1 MADVVQR
8 AKALVVNPLKVSQP
22 VGASLAFL
30 GLARA
35 MPLEHGARGCAAF
48 NKLFF
53 TRHFREPIALQTT
66 AMDVATVVMGAD
78 ENVVQALQT
87 ICARHAPEIIGLI
100 TTGLTETQGAD
111 VSRSLKAFRARYPE
125 WNQVA
130 IVPVSASDTL
140 GCLETGYAHA
150 LRAIIEELAPTGV
163 PHRPATRPTQV
174 NLLAPSMLT
183 PGDIEAIKAWVEAFG
198 LVPVVLPD
206 LADSLD
212 GHLIGEGFSAL
223 TYGGTTREQL
233 ASLNQSVATLVIG
246 RSLDAAADALR
257 ARTGVP
263 DFRFAHL
270 TGLRACDDFTF
281 TLARLAGKAVPS
293 GIERQRAQ
301 LLDAMVDSQFA
312 LGAARVAVA
321 ADPDLLAMLCDTL
334 VGQGTEVI
342 AAVGAAA
349 SPTLAQLAAQ
359 TVMVGDLE
367 DLERQAYARQAHLIV
382 TNSHGVDIAARL
394 GCGLLRA
401 GYPLNDLAGAQARQW
416 VGYRG
421 TRQLLFDLVNAL
433 TLSRPAK
440 RPYRSK
446 LRQFAEALPRPVEV
460 SPQPLIRLFPEERLE
475 S

>member
-1 MADVVQR
+1 MVDVVQR
-8 AKALVVNPLKVSQP
+8 AKALVINPLKVSQP

-30 GLARA
+30 GLART

-53 TRHFREPIALQTT
+53 MRHFREPIALQTT

-78 ENVVQALQT
+78 ENVVQALRN
-87 ICARHAPEIIGLI
+87 ICTQHEPEVIGLI

-111 VSRSLKAFRARYPE
+111 VPHILKAFRTRYPE
-125 WNQVA
+125 WARVA

-140 GCLETGYAHA
+140 GCLETGYAQA
-150 LRAIIEELAPTGV
+150 LRAIIEELV
-163 PHRPATRPTQV
+163 PANGTHPAAVCPERV
-174 NLLAPSMLT
+174 NLLVPSMLT
-183 PGDIEAIKAWVEAFG
+183 PGDIEALKAWVEAFG

-212 GHLIGEGFSAL
+212 GHLIREGFSTL

-233 ASLNQSVATLVIG
+233 ASLSRSVATLVIG
-246 RSLDAAADALR
+246 RSLDAAADTLR

-263 DFRFAHL
+263 DFRFVHL
-270 TGLRACDDFTF
+270 TGLQACDDFTF
-281 TLARLAGKAVPS
+281 TLARLAGKAVPP

-334 VGQGTEVI
+334 LGQGTEVI
-342 AAVGAAA
+342 VAVGAAA
-349 SPTLAQLAAQ
+349 SPVLAQLAAQ

-367 DLERQAYARQAHLIV
+367 DLERQARARQAHLIV

-416 VGYRG
+416 IGYRG

-433 TLSRPAK
+433 ILSRPSK
-440 RPYRSK
+440 QPYRSK
-446 LRQFAEALPRPVEV
+446 LRQFAEASPRPIV
-460 SPQPLIRLFPEERLE
+460 
-475 S
+475 

>member
-78 ENVVQALQT
+78 ENVVQALHT

-111 VSRSLKAFRARYPE
+111 VPRSLKAFRTRYPE

-349 SPTLAQLAAQ
+349 SPTLAQLTAQ

-416 VGYRG
+416 IGYRG

-446 LRQFAEALPRPVEV
+446 LRQFAGASPQPVEA
-460 SPQPLIRLFPEERLE
+460 SPQPLIRLSPEERLE

>member
-78 ENVVQALQT
+78 ENVVQALHT

-111 VSRSLKAFRARYPE
+111 VPRSLKAFRTRYPE

-349 SPTLAQLAAQ
+349 SPTLAQLTAQ

-446 LRQFAEALPRPVEV
+446 LRQFAGASPRPVEV

>member
-78 ENVVQALQT
+78 ENVVQALHT

-111 VSRSLKAFRARYPE
+111 VSRSLKAFRTRYPE

-446 LRQFAEALPRPVEV
+446 LRQFAGASPRPVEV